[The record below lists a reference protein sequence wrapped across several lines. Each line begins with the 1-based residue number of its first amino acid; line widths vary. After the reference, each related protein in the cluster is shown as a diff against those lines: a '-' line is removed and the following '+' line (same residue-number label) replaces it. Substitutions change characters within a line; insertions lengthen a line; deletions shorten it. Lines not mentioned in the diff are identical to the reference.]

1 MATLGHIGTV
11 PEDKK
16 TWSHHCEGKTRKSTQ
31 PDEGIVLA
39 EALIVQLQVQDKH
52 SPRAMN
58 KIQYPLLL

>member
-16 TWSHHCEGKTRKSTQ
+16 TLSHHCEGKTRKLT
-31 PDEGIVLA
+31 PPEEGILLV

-52 SPRAMN
+52 DPRAM
-58 KIQYPLLL
+58 KKSQYPLLL